1 MQESRQ
7 IYHQYLRQT
16 KSTLPS
22 LLEASLGYEDAM
34 NLREALSHSHINHD
48 AARCATC
55 LAAQM
60 AGREGD
66 LQGPKLE
73 DLQMGGREGD
83 VQGPKLK
90 HLPPVLAAKVV
101 GREGDVQGTK
111 LGDAPPE
118 LPPLRTLSPLIGG
131 LDMWKWEGDNSK

>member
-34 NLREALSHSHINHD
+34 NLREALSHSHISHD

-66 LQGPKLE
+66 L
-73 DLQMGGREGD
+73 
-83 VQGPKLK
+83 QGPKLK

-118 LPPLRTLSPLIGG
+118 LPPLRTLSPLMGG
-131 LDMWKWEGDNSK
+131 LDMWKWEGDGSK